1 METETQRVLLALEKE
16 ALKWD
21 AHDDIKLH
29 LHRGIMGSVQFF
41 FKTWK
46 PSSHPTPQFLKPLK
60 QTRHHKL
67 RFSTIKSDKVVT
79 ALGAL

>member
-21 AHDDIKLH
+21 AHDDIKWH
-29 LHRGIMGSVQFF
+29 LCRRVLDQFF

-46 PSSHPTPQFLKPLK
+46 PSSHLTLQPQKPLK
-60 QTRHHKL
+60 QTRPHKL
-67 RFSTIKSDKVVT
+67 RSSTIKSDKVGT
-79 ALGAL
+79 ALGGAL